1 MSKPVTLQDIAGHAH
16 VSIATVSRFLN
27 NPSSVRESTQK
38 KVLRSMTELG
48 FIQTAPKLPK
58 EPSHTILIIIE
69 TLSNQFDTDLA
80 NIIVNTAYFHG
91 YNSMVVVHNN
101 NYKTFESYENFFKD
115 ISIAGIILETGLID
129 SKLVNELA
137 LHYPTVMCSDFIEN
151 LDIPHVGINDAAAA
165 KTATDYLISTG
176 HTKIA
181 LINCNPDYKISRQRE
196 KGFRESMAN
205 AGLTPNEGW
214 ILRLSTMNY
223 FLVHSYIR
231 QMLEKDDRPDA
242 IFACSDIYGMA
253 AINAAHQLGLKVPEE
268 LSIIGFD
275 NTNTSSMTEPSL
287 TTVAQ
292 PIAQMGVQ
300 ACELLIEKIRDPK
313 SPSQQIILDTELVIR
328 NSTCPKKH

>member
-137 LHYPTVMCSDFIEN
+137 LPYPTVMCSDFIEN
-151 LDIPHVGINDAAAA
+151 LDISHVGINDAAAA
-165 KTATDYLISTG
+165 KTAAGIDADGI
-176 HTKIA
+176 HTMLLRRDTA
-181 LINCNPDYKISRQRE
+181 AAE
-196 KGFRESMAN
+196 VEAF
-205 AGLTPNEGW
+205 
-214 ILRLSTMNY
+214 LRLHHPKLWPL
-223 FLVHSYIR
+223 LVR
-231 QMLEKDDRPDA
+231 
-242 IFACSDIYGMA
+242 
-253 AINAAHQLGLKVPEE
+253 
-268 LSIIGFD
+268 
-275 NTNTSSMTEPSL
+275 
-287 TTVAQ
+287 
-292 PIAQMGVQ
+292 
-300 ACELLIEKIRDPK
+300 LLAW
-313 SPSQQIILDTELVIR
+313 
-328 NSTCPKKH
+328 CGA